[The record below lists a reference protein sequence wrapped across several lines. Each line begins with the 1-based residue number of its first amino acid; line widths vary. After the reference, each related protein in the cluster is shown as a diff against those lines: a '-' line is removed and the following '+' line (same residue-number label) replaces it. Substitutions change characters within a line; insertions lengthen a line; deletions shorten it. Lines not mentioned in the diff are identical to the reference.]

1 MLKGKFCQRVWQCT
15 HSVSDRFLRRSP
27 SPGLILPFNWG
38 LCQRM
43 WQVSSEL
50 SESARVFVCV
60 SACAIK
66 ALREQMITLIQP
78 WDSSECIFFYII
90 YNKNAAECLL
100 MVGFFFSVM
109 HISTMFL
116 WCNYSNVCAWSIRQ
130 EKLFIG
136 QLCRHLD
143 QKMTVSVLGD
153 FLCFR

>member
-50 SESARVFVCV
+50 SGSARVCFSVCDKSTKRADDHTHTAV
-60 SACAIK
+60 RQFWVHI
-66 ALREQMITLIQP
+66 
-78 WDSSECIFFYII
+78 FYII
-90 YNKNAAECLL
+90 YNKNAAECVL

-116 WCNYSNVCAWSIRQ
+116 WCSYSNVCAWSIRQ

-136 QLCRHLD
+136 QLCRHVD